1 VTATESGHK
10 PRMLYFRWTR
20 AGLPA
25 FLQGHV
31 SEQLATLEQFFDIVV
46 VDRDCDY
53 GRICDEYEPD
63 LSVFESG
70 VYAGDRSI
78 SNTRSHPEIPKLGFL
93 HADAFD
99 SSRAAFIADMARWNV
114 DWFFT
119 TSMSMAEYTPEIA
132 ERLFVW
138 PNAVDPSVFHDYSQP
153 KNIPVLFTGSQAW
166 HYPWRNAVS
175 RAVTPEFTTTTM
187 PHFGWG
193 QARGTERMIRGEE
206 YARLLNSSVFVPT
219 CGTIS
224 RDLVRKHLE
233 IPASMACLVTERTA
247 SVEAFGFED
256 MVNCVFAEAT
266 DVVDKLDHLLRNPDE
281 LDRITRAGHRL
292 VHDHHT
298 VTSRD
303 QVLQWF
309 ELVREHGTGVRL
321 RQSWPD
327 GGLHLATTDDDLL
340 TGRIVGS
347 GPDRVLLQQGW
358 DALASG
364 DLAAGER
371 DFLRCI
377 NYYFMP
383 EAAIG
388 LAFAAL
394 LQGDPGGAQDWVS
407 RAMKASSTYGAAEPD
422 PVQWATELRVLLCA
436 GDLDAARTAA
446 EKYPDMSH
454 LELDRMRA
462 AVAVLIG
469 AEAGDPLEQHPRASV
484 CSPPEITDAQWELR
498 LVAMLEACGQ
508 PELASRL
515 VEKSAPASATGG
527 RAQRWRVGR
536 PWRGRSRIEARLA
549 RLRKADSRSAAER
562 WVRAR
567 LSPLKRRL
575 TTDPWT
581 TFVGDYAKRE
591 PVSTAVIVLGH
602 DGWSRSA
609 RAVRSGLQENPA
621 VREVTTI
628 PSGSEPDSSD
638 RDDSQTSLY
647 FLTPGGTALYGG
659 SVALARAATI
669 IMEGVNE
676 PSGQKLLEGL
686 IAGREFDL
694 VDHRP
699 EHGAGTVVLR
709 RSSVGTQ
716 RKDNAR

>member
-1 VTATESGHK
+1 MTTTDAGAK
-10 PRMLYFRWTR
+10 PRMVYFRWTR
-20 AGLPA
+20 PGLPA

-46 VDRDCDY
+46 IDRDCDY
-53 GRICDEYEPD
+53 GRICDAYQPD

-78 SNTRSHPEIPKLGFL
+78 SNTTSHPEIPKLGFL

-99 SSRAAFIADMARWNV
+99 SSRAAFVADMARWNV

-132 ERLFVW
+132 DRLFVW
-138 PNAVDPSVFHDYSQP
+138 PNAVDPAVFHDYGLP

-175 RAVTPEFTTTTM
+175 RAVTPEFITTTM

-193 QARGTERMIRGEE
+193 QARGTERMVRGEE

-247 SVEAFGFED
+247 AVEAFGFED
-256 MVNCVFAEAT
+256 MVNCVFADAS
-266 DVVDKLDHLLRNPDE
+266 DVVDKLDQLLRNPDD
-281 LDRITRAGHRL
+281 LDRITLAGHRL
-292 VHDHHT
+292 VHERHT
-298 VTSRD
+298 VAKRD
-303 QVLQWF
+303 QVRQWF

-321 RQSWPD
+321 RQTWPD
-327 GGLHLATTDDDLL
+327 GRLELATPDTDLL
-340 TGRIVGS
+340 TGRVVGS
-347 GPDRVLLQQGW
+347 GPDRVLLAQGW
-358 DALASG
+358 EAVDSG
-364 DLAAGER
+364 DIAAAER

-388 LAFAAL
+388 LAFTGL
-394 LQGDPGGAQDWVS
+394 LRGDPAAAQDWVS
-407 RAMKASSTYGAAEPD
+407 RAIKASSTYGAAEPD
-422 PVQWATELRVLLCA
+422 PVQWATELRMLLCA
-436 GDLDAARTAA
+436 GDLAAARIAA
-446 EKYPDMSH
+446 EKYPGMSH
-454 LELDRMRA
+454 PELDRVRA
-462 AVAVLIG
+462 AVAALTG
-469 AEAGDPLEQHPRASV
+469 AEVSDPGARPRASV
-484 CSPPEITDAQWELR
+484 CPPPDSTDEQWTLR
-498 LVAMLEACGQ
+498 LVAMLRACGQ
-508 PELASRL
+508 AGPAARL
-515 VEKSAPASATGG
+515 SEQHGTSSAESGTAPLPAV
-527 RAQRWRVGR
+527 RAG
-536 PWRGRSRIEARLA
+536 WRGRFRVEARLA
-549 RLRKADSRSAAER
+549 RLRKGDSRSTAER

-575 TTDPWT
+575 TSDPWSR
-581 TFVGDYAKRE
+581 FVGDYAKRE
-591 PVSTAVIVLGH
+591 PVSTAVIVLGN

-609 RAVRSGLQENPA
+609 RAVRSGLLENPA
-621 VREVTTI
+621 VREVTTF
-628 PSGSEPDSSD
+628 PSDSEPDAHA
-638 RDDSQTSLY
+638 RVDDQTSLY
-647 FLTPGGTALYGG
+647 FVTSGGTALLGG
-659 SVALARAATI
+659 SVALGRAATI

-676 PSGQKLLEGL
+676 PSGQRILEDL

-699 EHGAGTVVLR
+699 EHGTGTVVLR
-709 RSSVGTQ
+709 RSSVGIQ